1 MAKTEIESKFF
12 SVLLVAMGTMW
23 PIKSLISPQY
33 LARPTTSPSLI
44 FRDIICSLL
53 YFAFFLSPQNRNF
66 FFGGNWKELLCMNG
80 GSNDCYGMKQM
91 DK

>member
-12 SVLLVAMGTMW
+12 SLLLVAMGIMW
-23 PIKSLISPQY
+23 PIKSLISSQY
-33 LARPTTSPSLI
+33 LARPTKSPSLI
-44 FRDIICSLL
+44 FTDIICSLL
-53 YFAFFLSPQNRNF
+53 YFAFLLSPQNRNF
-66 FFGGNWKELLCMNG
+66 FFGGNWKELCMNG